1 MMREDSVVDRVSRT
15 LSIIAIMISLV
26 ATIFP
31 IYQDIRD
38 NKESIKIEIEDM
50 DSFHIKVSES
60 FLDNY
65 LEGKYDET
73 NIDDGFT
80 VYVGGTV
87 TLYNLS
93 KKPCITKEDAF
104 IYKGVPLEVR
114 DERKSE
120 FVNERLEAY
129 SSAVH
134 FVSVPLQLN
143 DKQKQIIYEEIQTAF
158 DTHTMEEMRLSI
170 TGNYMG
176 SRDYYLPLY
185 LYSAIKNGLSKYY
198 QETDDTIEYKYV
210 LETAQKE
217 YIKSLVIYP
226 KEFEQ

>member
-1 MMREDSVVDRVSRT
+1 MEREDRVVDKFSRT
-15 LSIIAIMISLV
+15 LSIIALITSLV

-38 NKESIKIEIEDM
+38 NKENIKIDIEDLC
-50 DSFHIKVSES
+50 SFHIKVRET

-65 LEGKYDET
+65 LDGKYDET
-73 NIDDGFT
+73 NIDDGFV
-80 VYVGGTV
+80 VYIGETV

-93 KKPCITKEDAF
+93 KNPCITKEDTF
-104 IYKGVPLEVR
+104 IYKDVPLEVR
-114 DERKSE
+114 NEKKSE

-143 DKQKQIIYEEIQTAF
+143 NRQKQIIYEEIQSAF
-158 DTHTMEEMRLSI
+158 GTHTVEEMRLSI
-170 TGNYMG
+170 TGNYLG
-176 SRDYYLPLY
+176 RDYYLPLY
-185 LYSAIKNGLSKYY
+185 ISSAIEDGLRKYY
-198 QETDDTIEYKYV
+198 QETDDVIEYEYV
-210 LETAQKE
+210 LETAKE
-217 YIKSLVIYP
+217 RYTKSRVINP